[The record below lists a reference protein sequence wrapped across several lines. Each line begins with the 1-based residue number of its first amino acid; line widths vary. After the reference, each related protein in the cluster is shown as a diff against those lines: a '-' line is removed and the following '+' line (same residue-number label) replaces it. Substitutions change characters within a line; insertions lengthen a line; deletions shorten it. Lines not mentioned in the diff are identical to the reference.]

1 MSDQLGLPVCHLAD
15 ALVAKV
21 HATYGENRWKAIVG
35 LM

>member
-1 MSDQLGLPVCHLAD
+1 MSEQLSLPVCHLAD
-15 ALVAKV
+15 ALSAKV